1 MLYEFQDLL
10 RHQIQHHRI
19 KLEKLQKKHGKL
31 TKKYKSPER
40 FGIIL
45 PESAHR
51 IQCKLCKKEFYGQSR
66 ASVMKHLEREH
77 EDRARNEETKNR

>member
-1 MLYEFQDLL
+1 MLYKFQDLL

-19 KLEKLQKKHGKL
+19 KFQKLNKKCNEL
-31 TKKYKSPER
+31 TKNYKSPER

-45 PESAHR
+45 PESAHK

-77 EDRARNEETKNR
+77 EDRARNEEIKNR